1 MAKDDS
7 LSENKINQW
16 ITTKGL
22 NMFSTLQNKTVTR
35 VYRNLTD
42 FEKLNELN
50 IREGI
55 NLSGVGIQRLIY
67 RLKNKSFQFGDNK
80 QSKLCL
86 AILKELCFQI
96 YHDVDYVTRD
106 LSFVL
111 IRRNF
116 KGVKWFVKRELGV
129 ATISARRFQDQAVI
143 DLLRKLDKSGIDP
156 EFCDWIRHVD
166 WELSE
171 RDTYKHF
178 NVGVERQRNHAYWA
192 LSSKLKR
199 ARDKYKK
206 HKDPEQLKAV
216 KELEAEMRTMTSKD
230 MMDKTFK
237 RLRMVRY
244 GKDVLYGVIGSK
256 KDACA
261 FGKPVHHGEFVDWC
275 DTQCTTPSSEVTKRM
290 LDGRRGRYTHGSVR
304 FYLTEH
310 QLIRE
315 LQDMG
320 YNGFVPGKLAG
331 QSHMT
336 SEALIHKANRQIQYF
351 YSKYQRC
358 TNVSLLQ
365 SAWYVIEYS
374 LYMTLC
380 LKYKT
385 SISKLKSKYSKKG
398 TFKIGNAVLKKPQFK
413 VKKAL

>member
-42 FEKLNELN
+42 FEKLSELN
-50 IREGI
+50 VREQI
-55 NLSGVGIQRLIY
+55 NLSDVGIQRLIN
-67 RLKNKSFQFGDNK
+67 RLKNKSFQFGNNQ
-80 QSKLCL
+80 QSKLCI

-96 YHDVDYVTRD
+96 YHDVEYVTRD

-116 KGVKWFVKRELGV
+116 KGVKWFVKRTLDDEL
-129 ATISARRFQDQAVI
+129 ISAKRFQDQAVI
-143 DLLRKLDKSGIDP
+143 DLLRKLDKSGIDS

-178 NVGVERQRNHAYWA
+178 NIGVERQRNHAYWT

-199 ARDKYKK
+199 TRDKYKK
-206 HKDPEQLKAV
+206 QKEPKQLKAI
-216 KELEAEMRTMTSKD
+216 KQLESELQTMTSRD
-230 MMDKTFK
+230 MMDHEFK
-237 RLRMVRY
+237 RLRIIRY
-244 GKDVLYGVIGSK
+244 GKDVLYGIIGSK
-256 KDACA
+256 DDART
-261 FGKPVHHGEFVDWC
+261 FGKPIHHGEFVDWC
-275 DTQCTTPSSEVTKRM
+275 DTQCTTPSSEVTKQM
-290 LDGRRGRYTHGSVR
+290 ADGRRGRYTHGSVR

-315 LQDMG
+315 LKDMG
-320 YNGFVPGKLAG
+320 YNGFVPDKLAG

-336 SEALIHKANRQIQYF
+336 PEALIYKANRQIQYL

-385 SISKLKSKYSKKG
+385 SIAKLKTKYKKNG
-398 TFKIGNAVLKKPQFK
+398 NLKIGNAVLKKPPFK

>member
-1 MAKDDS
+1 
-7 LSENKINQW
+7 
-16 ITTKGL
+16 
-22 NMFSTLQNKTVTR
+22 MFSTLQNKTVTR

-42 FEKLNELN
+42 FEKLSELN
-50 IREGI
+50 VREQI
-55 NLSGVGIQRLIY
+55 NLSDVGIQRLIN
-67 RLKNKSFQFGDNK
+67 RLKNKSFQFGNNQ

-96 YHDVDYVTRD
+96 YHDVEYVTRD

-116 KGVKWFVKRELGV
+116 KGVKWFVKHTLDDKL
-129 ATISARRFQDQAVI
+129 ISAKRFQDQAVI
-143 DLLRKLDKSGIDP
+143 DLLRKLDRSGIDP
-156 EFCDWIRHVD
+156 EFCDWIRHAD

-171 RDTYKHF
+171 RDAYKHF
-178 NVGVERQRNHAYWA
+178 NVGVERQRNHAYWT

-206 HKDPEQLKAV
+206 HKDPKQLKV
-216 KELEAEMRTMTSKD
+216 IKQLEAELKKMTSRD
-230 MMDKTFK
+230 MMDGDFK
-237 RLRMVRY
+237 RLRMIRY
-244 GKDVLYGVIGSK
+244 GKDVLYGIIGSK
-256 KDACA
+256 DDART
-261 FGKPVHHGEFVDWC
+261 FGKPIHHGEFVDWC
-275 DTQCTTPSSEVTKRM
+275 DTQCTTPASDVSKKM
-290 LDGRRGRYTHGSVR
+290 ADGRRGRYTHGSIR
-304 FYLTEH
+304 FYLTEL

-315 LQDMG
+315 LRDMG

-331 QSHMT
+331 LSHMT
-336 SEALIHKANRQIQYF
+336 PEALIHKANRQIQYL
-351 YSKYQRC
+351 YGKYQRC

-385 SISKLKSKYSKKG
+385 SISKLKMKYKKNG